1 MQILGQ
7 KCTVRGIHEC
17 LHSELVD
24 DAFGGRN
31 SMSLGH
37 PALFERLV
45 TVNSH
50 VFGRG
55 WQPEFDPY
63 CDVE

>member
-1 MQILGQ
+1 MQILAG
-7 KCTVRGIHEC
+7 KRTIRGMFGC
-17 LHSELVD
+17 LHSELND
-24 DAFGGRN
+24 DAFGGRD

-45 TVNSH
+45 TVNLH